1 MIKKTSLI
9 ISSFVVAVMIT
20 TSCGSGSSNE
30 ASTINDSSTSNEP
43 SAAIEASSTNEVAI
57 GSQVWMTKNLN
68 VDKFR
73 NGDPIPEAKTNEEW
87 FNAVENGRPVWSYYE
102 NDPSNGEKFGKLY
115 NWYVVSDPRGLA
127 PEGWHIPSD
136 TEWIELTTFLDGEAV
151 AGIKMKSKT
160 GWDGNGNGNNSSNFS
175 GLPGGYRFEFGDFE
189 NIGEYG
195 FWWSS
200 TSTEFRIMNFES
212 DDLNTAS
219 GSPGR
224 GFSVRCVKD

>member
-1 MIKKTSLI
+1 MKKLSVNLFFLSVIMISI
-9 ISSFVVAVMIT
+9 
-20 TSCGSGSSNE
+20 SCGSKSFNE
-30 ASTINDSSTSNEP
+30 VSSTNV
-43 SAAIEASSTNEVAI
+43 ASSTNEVAI

-73 NGDPIPEAKTNEEW
+73 NGDPIPEAKTDEEW
-87 FNAVENGRPVWSYYE
+87 FNAVENGRPVWSYFE
-102 NDPSNGEKFGKLY
+102 NNPSNGEKFGKLY

-136 TEWIELTTFLDGEAV
+136 IEWIELTTFLDGEAV

-160 GWDGNGNGNNSSNFS
+160 GWNGNGNGNNSSNFS
-175 GLPGGYRFEFGDFE
+175 GLPGGYRHEYGDFE

-200 TSTEFRIMNFES
+200 TSTKFRIMNFDS
-212 DDLNTAS
+212 DDLNTDY